1 MVKGSLEKC
10 PLQKML
16 ESLGG
21 KWKLLIISNIQEHE
35 VIRYSALH
43 KSIPGISQKVLTAQ
57 LKELEADKFI
67 LRKVYPEVPPRVEYR
82 LSKTGKSLYPVLDS
96 MAEWACNNLYK

>member
-1 MVKGSLEKC
+1 MTDITEKC

-35 VIRYSALH
+35 VIRYGALH
-43 KSIPGISQKVLTAQ
+43 KLIPGISQKVLTSQ
-57 LKELEADKFI
+57 LKELEADNFI
-67 LRKVYPEVPPRVEYR
+67 RRKVYPEVPPRVEYS

-96 MAEWACNNLYK
+96 MAEWAGNNLYK